1 MHDIID
7 AAKAAHVMGCS
18 QQMVR
23 ERVKR
28 GIWQIGQAV
37 TGKESGRQKIAYEI
51 HKKKLAEFLGITL
64 EEVDRRLEEVN
75 K

>member
-7 AAKAAHVMGCS
+7 ATKAAHVIGCS

-37 TGKESGRQKIAYEI
+37 TGKEAGRKKIAYEI

-64 EEVDRRLEEVN
+64 EEVDRRLEAL
-75 K
+75 KR

>member
-7 AAKAAHVMGCS
+7 ATKAARVIGCS

-28 GIWQIGQAV
+28 GIWQIGRAV
-37 TGKESGRQKIAYEI
+37 PGKEAGRKLIAYEI
-51 HKKKLAEFLGITL
+51 QKRKLAEFLGITL
-64 EEVDRRLEEVN
+64 EELDRRLEEE